1 MKRTLTIIVALLG
14 GCFAALGQEFER
26 MTFTAEDGT
35 TLNYRSLDPSETAK
49 GKKFPLVVFLHGAGE
64 RGSDNEKQLI
74 HGSQMFLN
82 PANREKY
89 PAFVIF
95 PQCPEDGFWAY
106 RLRPASLNDLKAED
120 EMPAIFK
127 AVKELIDS
135 YVADPRVD
143 RSRVYI
149 IGLSM
154 GAMGTYDM
162 VARYPETFAAAVPIC
177 GYVQPERLSD
187 IEGVSFRIFHGDADP
202 VVSVNGSRNA
212 YKALKEAGAK
222 VEYIE
227 FPGCGH
233 GSWNPA
239 FCRDDFM
246 QWIFKQKKAGKYLK

>member
-1 MKRTLTIIVALLG
+1 MKKSLLIPILLIG
-14 GCFAALGQEFER
+14 SCLACLGQTYEK

-35 TLNYRSLDPSETAK
+35 ELNYRLLRPDNEAD
-49 GKKFPLVVFLHGAGE
+49 GKKFPLVIFLHGAGE
-64 RGSDNEKQLI
+64 RGSDNEKQLL

-82 PANREKY
+82 PVNREKY
-89 PAFVIF
+89 PAYVLF
-95 PQCPEDGFWAY
+95 PQCPENGFWAY
-106 RLRPASLNDLKAED
+106 NLRPGSLNDLKAED

-127 AVKELIDS
+127 AVKEMIDS
-135 YVADPRVD
+135 YIADPMVD

-154 GAMGTYDM
+154 GAMGTFDM
-162 VARYPETFAAAVPIC
+162 VVRHPELFAAAVPIC
-177 GYVQPERLSD
+177 GYVQPERLSG

-212 YKALKEAGAK
+212 YKALKEAGVK

-246 QWIFKQKKAGKYLK
+246 QWLFKQKKSRKYLK